1 MFNTLVKQ
9 SYFVIGTDTDA
20 GKTYISCKLIKHFV
34 AQHIATV
41 GMKPIASG
49 CDVDA
54 NQKLS
59 NSDARLLTHASNI
72 SADDK
77 LINPYRFLPAIAP
90 HIAAEAVGVEM
101 DSHVILNA
109 FHTLSKL
116 AEVVIVEG
124 AGGFLVPINQ
134 SQTLADVAGLLNL
147 PIILVVGMRLGCI
160 NHALL
165 TVEAIKARGLVLAGW
180 VANQISPDMQSFN
193 ENLTTLTRHIDAP
206 YLGVCQYADES
217 SKLANKT
224 IE

>member
-1 MFNTLVKQ
+1 MFNALIKQ
-9 SYFVIGTDTDA
+9 SYFVVGTDTDA
-20 GKTYISCKLIKHFV
+20 GKTYVSCKLIKHFV

-49 CDVDA
+49 CDVDK
-54 NQKLS
+54 NQQLS
-59 NSDARLLTHASNI
+59 NNDARLLTLASNI
-72 SADDK
+72 SADEK

-90 HIAAEAVGVEM
+90 HIAADTVGIEI
-101 DSHVILNA
+101 DTNVILEA
-109 FHTLSKL
+109 FHALSKV

-134 SQTLADVAGLLNL
+134 SQTLADLARLLNL

-165 TVEAIKARGLVLAGW
+165 TVEAIKARDLVLSGW
-180 VANQISPDMQSFN
+180 VANQISPDMQNFK

-206 YLGVCQYADES
+206 CLGVCQYASE
-217 SKLANKT
+217 A
-224 IE
+224 

>member
-1 MFNTLVKQ
+1 MFNALIKQ
-9 SYFVIGTDTDA
+9 SYFIVGTDTDA
-20 GKTYISCKLIKHFV
+20 GKTYVSCKLIKHFV

-49 CDVDA
+49 CDVDK
-54 NQKLS
+54 NQQLS
-59 NSDARLLTHASNI
+59 NNDARLLTLASNI
-72 SADDK
+72 SADEK

-90 HIAAEAVGVEM
+90 HIAADAVGIEI
-101 DSHVILNA
+101 DTNVILEA
-109 FHTLSKL
+109 FHALSKV

-134 SQTLADVAGLLNL
+134 SQTLADLARLLNL

-165 TVEAIKARGLVLAGW
+165 TVEAIKARDLVLSGW
-180 VANQISPDMQSFN
+180 VANQISPDMQNFK

-206 YLGVCQYADES
+206 CLGVCQYASEV
-217 SKLANKT
+217 
-224 IE
+224 

>member
-1 MFNTLVKQ
+1 MFNALIKQ
-9 SYFVIGTDTDA
+9 SYFVVGTDTDA
-20 GKTYISCKLIKHFV
+20 GKTYVSCKLIKHFV

-49 CDVDA
+49 CDIDK
-54 NQKLS
+54 NQQLS
-59 NSDARLLTHASNI
+59 NNDARLLTLASNI
-72 SADDK
+72 SADEK

-90 HIAAEAVGVEM
+90 HIAADAVGVEI
-101 DSHVILNA
+101 DTNVILDA
-109 FHTLSKL
+109 FHALSKV

-134 SQTLADVAGLLNL
+134 SQTLADLTRRLNL

-165 TVEAIKARGLVLAGW
+165 TVEAIKARDLVLAGW
-180 VANQISPDMQSFN
+180 VANQISPDMQNFK

-206 YLGVCQYADES
+206 CLGVCQYASEV
-217 SKLANKT
+217 
-224 IE
+224 